1 MKLSRS
7 LVFFSP
13 FRNLRNTFEFF
24 FRFRRFH
31 FNELLFVCFRDVEC
45 PVLAVRCTNV

>member
-7 LVFFSP
+7 LVFF
-13 FRNLRNTFEFF
+13 LRLETYVIHLSFL
-24 FRFRRFH
+24 RFRRFH

-45 PVLAVRCTNV
+45 PVLAVLCTNV